1 MDWNLLFPP
10 DEPVIA
16 LPSWDRPKLLLSAR
30 TLVGRWRDSAFYPAH
45 RSKARAWRIALRTY
59 AASGMA
65 SIRLA
70 TGSRWVLGDFL
81 KDIVDSPL
89 PPAVQIG
96 TKCAA
101 HKWTME
107 IRQGNGKVAA
117 YVKFG
122 NNQPAFRR
130 LSFEHQ
136 VLRNIPKG
144 CGPKLLKFDSLGKG
158 AGLCLSPA
166 TGQPIPTGTLPSDP
180 GLMQFLESLTVQAPL
195 PVDRHPAILR
205 LQHNAPR
212 AIARWIDCLSDRD
225 WPVVFQHGDLAP
237 WNVFAGEDG
246 RLAAIDWEYGA
257 VNGLAYLDIAY
268 YALQIAALIDRLP
281 ADDAMKYAANLLS
294 RGSWPALKLQQAR
307 AITALAAYDA
317 WTKALADGDSPDE
330 KLQQWQRLIWDRE
343 PGQNRA
349 SGKNQSVTPVT
360 AAMPVAFIPN
370 VTPGAGPILR
380 PANNARQPREAAA
393 ASV

>member
-16 LPSWDRPKLLLSAR
+16 LPNWDRPKLLLSAR
-30 TLVGRWRDSAFYPAH
+30 TLIGRWRDSAFYPAH
-45 RSKARAWRIALRTY
+45 RPKARAWRMALRAY
-59 AASGMA
+59 AAGGMA

-70 TGSRWVLGDFL
+70 TGKRWVLGDFL

-122 NNQPAFRR
+122 KNQPAFRR

-136 VLRNIPKG
+136 LLRNLPKG

-180 GLMQFLESLTVQAPL
+180 SLMQFLESLTQQAPL
-195 PVDRHPAILR
+195 PIHRHPAILR
-205 LQHNAPR
+205 LQHNAPPT
-212 AIARWIDCLSDRD
+212 IANWIDCLSDRE

-237 WNVFAGEDG
+237 WNVFAAEDG
-246 RLAAIDWEYGA
+246 RLAAIDWEYGS

-281 ADDAMKYAANLLS
+281 ADQAMIYATDLLC
-294 RGSWPALKLQQAR
+294 GPWPALKHHHAQ

-317 WTKALADGDSPDE
+317 WSKALADGDSPDE
-330 KLQQWQRLIWDRE
+330 TLQQWQRQIWDRA
-343 PGQNRA
+343 PGQNRTREKDRSVSSMPAVPFVSSVAVVSARSSPA
-349 SGKNQSVTPVT
+349 SIPGKSAPPVPEPAPVSV
-360 AAMPVAFIPN
+360 
-370 VTPGAGPILR
+370 
-380 PANNARQPREAAA
+380 
-393 ASV
+393 